1 MILTAWRNIFFFHFL
16 SFDIFLET
24 EETVECSPSF
34 PDIGNTVAISLMGLV
49 TDKCSSTII

>member
-24 EETVECSPSF
+24 EECSPSF